1 MWILKVRY
9 HPLSFITMSFFDL
22 NNDVKT
28 IISKQL
34 IKTKALI
41 NDMMRALVLR
51 VKGFGV
57 RAGEFGT

>member
-34 IKTKALI
+34 I

-57 RAGEFGT
+57 RG